1 MDFETAVK
9 GIHGVRE
16 RFHKFDMWND
26 PVALSDAMTKLA
38 VYNSY
43 LADYIAPAHKE
54 ATDKAYAIFNEVRSA
69 KNPVSQAEMMSR
81 GESTVERELY
91 EKVQTIYRA
100 TDKLISVLQSRI
112 KVAENQ
118 IKREGTTQ

>member
-16 RFHKFDMWND
+16 RIHKFDMWND

-43 LADYIAPAHKE
+43 LADYIALAHKE
-54 ATDKAYAIFNEVRSA
+54 ATD
-69 KNPVSQAEMMSR
+69 
-81 GESTVERELY
+81 
-91 EKVQTIYRA
+91 
-100 TDKLISVLQSRI
+100 
-112 KVAENQ
+112 
-118 IKREGTTQ
+118 